1 MSDTQQTPQ
10 WLFELQRHEA
20 GKTTHLNAVRRN
32 ETSPIENAVR
42 FCTQHY
48 MAWQREAIEAT
59 TGGQRSRMVRDM
71 FASLRA
77 EIETLARTRLAG
89 IVVEIEE
96 PGLAAMVDRMVVAI
110 QSRGKEMTL

>member
-1 MSDTQQTPQ
+1 MSDTQQTPR
-10 WLFELQRHEA
+10 WLFELQRYEA
-20 GKTTHLNAVRRN
+20 GKTTHFNAVRRG
-32 ETSPIENAVR
+32 ETSPIEQAVR

-48 MAWQREAIEAT
+48 LAWQREAVEA
-59 TGGQRSRMVRDM
+59 TGGQSSRMIRDM